1 MKEKEAKLKRVGR
14 CCQGMVGVGRRAGRR
29 TNMRSFLLVGWGGSM
44 IVDVCACAFFVSIVT
59 SFG

>member
-1 MKEKEAKLKRVGR
+1 VKEKEAKLKRVGR
-14 CCQGMVGVGRRAGRR
+14 CCQGMVGVGRR